1 MKLSKILLRHAVWA
15 LSASILF
22 AGCSTVSEPAAKF
35 TPPDWVGSWQGIQPE
50 YPMKD
55 AGGNVIY
62 IQGQAAQVKSST
74 FIFVLQPSGKVALTQ
89 SIADGRIME
98 FQGRWNPIES
108 MTSRNPGKE
117 QETALG
123 INCELAASN
132 GAYRNYILRADTLRQ
147 AIICNGTPREP
158 RFELTRLLNR

>member
-74 FIFVLQPSGKVALTQ
+74 FIFVLQPYGKRSFAHAIHGRTVA
-89 SIADGRIME
+89 S
-98 FQGRWNPIES
+98 WNFKGGGTPFEA
-108 MTSRNPGKE
+108 MTSSNPRKRARS
-117 QETALG
+117 TAQL
-123 INCELAASN
+123 
-132 GAYRNYILRADTLRQ
+132 
-147 AIICNGTPREP
+147 
-158 RFELTRLLNR
+158 

>member
-1 MKLSKILLRHAVWA
+1 MKLSQILLWPAVWA

-22 AGCSTVSEPAAKF
+22 AGCSTVSEPVAQF
-35 TPPDWVGSWQGIQPE
+35 TPPEWIGSWQGIQPE

-55 AGGNVIY
+55 ANGQVIY
-62 IQGQAAQVKSST
+62 IQGQAAQVKPST
-74 FIFVLQPSGKVALTQ
+74 FIFVLQPDGRVDLTQ
-89 SIADGRIME
+89 SIADGRIIE
-98 FQGRWNPIES
+98 FQGQWNPIES
-108 MTSRNPGKE
+108 MTSRTPGKE

-132 GAYRNYILRADTLRQ
+132 GAYRNYILRADTLRR